1 MNRRGF
7 LGSILAAGMA
17 PVIVKAEILMPVR
30 QIWVPS
36 SVPAFV
42 PRNNLITAEEVARQS
57 LKILRERL
65 NFTASLNRGWSRSW
79 ALEVSEH

>member
-36 SVPAFV
+36 PATALV
-42 PRNNLITAEEVARQS
+42 SPNNLVTAEEVARQS

-65 NFTASLNRGWSRSW
+65 NFNAALNRGWNRPWS
-79 ALEVSEH
+79 LEVGGH